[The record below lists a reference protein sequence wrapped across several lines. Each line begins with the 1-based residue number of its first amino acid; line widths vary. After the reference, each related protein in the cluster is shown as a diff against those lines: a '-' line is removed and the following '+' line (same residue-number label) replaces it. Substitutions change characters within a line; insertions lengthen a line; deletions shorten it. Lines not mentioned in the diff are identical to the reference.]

1 MARKAYEI
9 EIVNWVWQ
17 EAMTRNNSFYFC
29 DHKHP
34 RIRRFATQKAA
45 REWLASN
52 GFEPFFKDAKRPTM
66 FHSKRDRYGQSGLQA
81 TIREADNDAWIKSSS
96 EAQMRDRL
104 LKAMY

>member
-17 EAMTRNNSFYFC
+17 ESKPMFYFC
-29 DHKHP
+29 DNKHP
-34 RIRRFATQKAA
+34 RIKKFSTQKAA
-45 REWLASN
+45 REWLARN
-52 GFEPFFKDAKRPTM
+52 GFEPFFKDAKNPTVY
-66 FHSKRDRYGQSGLQA
+66 HSKRDRYGQSGMQA
-81 TIREADNDAWIKSSS
+81 TICESNSDTWIKSSS